1 MSILLVHTGGT
12 IGMAQTEAGF
22 APRRGVV
29 EAAVAALQ
37 GEGKLPDKID
47 IEVLEPLIDS
57 ANATPEDWNRIA
69 RVIHA
74 NQHDHDGV
82 VVTHGTDT
90 LAYTSAALCFVLEGL
105 QIPVVLTGAML
116 PLTVDGNDGVR
127 NLVEAFQLVRTTA
140 PGVWVQFAG
149 KKLHGGRVRKSH
161 SRAFDGF
168 SADPSEIPPLQ
179 RAGEPSLHLVG
190 ASAAIGIIAMAPGMP
205 ASLLQ
210 HAAETCDGLVLRCF
224 GSGTA
229 PDTEG
234 LRIALEI
241 AMTRQIPVVG
251 VSQCPEGGMAL
262 GTYAAAQIL
271 LDHDVVDGRD
281 MTVEAAYAKLA
292 HALAYAADPAGRRR
306 RLEACL
312 CGEFTP

>member
-1 MSILLVHTGGT
+1 MRILLVHTGGT
-12 IGMAQTEAGF
+12 IGMAQTRAGF

-29 EAAVAALQ
+29 EDAVVALQ
-37 GEGKLPDKID
+37 AEGKLPEEIAL
-47 IEVLEPLIDS
+47 EVLEPLIDS

-74 NQHDHDGV
+74 HQHAFEGV

-90 LAYTSAALCFVLEGL
+90 LAYTSAALCFALEGL
-105 QIPVVLTGAML
+105 RLPVVLTGAML

-127 NLVEAFQLVRTTA
+127 NLIEAFQLVQAAA

-168 SADPSEIPPLQ
+168 SADPSDIPPLQ
-179 RAGEPSLHLVG
+179 RAGEPNLHCVG
-190 ASAAIGIIAMAPGMP
+190 TPAIGIIAMAPGMP

-229 PDTEG
+229 PDTQG
-234 LRIALEI
+234 LRVALEI
-241 AMTRQIPVVG
+241 AQSRRIPVVG

-292 HALAYAADPAGRRR
+292 YTLAFASDPAGRRQ

>member
-1 MSILLVHTGGT
+1 MSILLIHTGGT
-12 IGMAQTEAGF
+12 IGMVQTEVGF
-22 APRRGVV
+22 APCRGVV
-29 EAAVAALQ
+29 EEAVVALQ
-37 GEGKLPDKID
+37 AEGRLPARID
-47 IEVLEPLIDS
+47 IEVPQPLIDS

-74 NQHDHDGV
+74 NQHRCSGV

-90 LAYTSAALCFVLEGL
+90 LAYTSAALCFALEGL
-105 QIPVVLTGAML
+105 RIPVVLTGAML
-116 PLTVDGNDGVR
+116 PLTVEGTDGMR
-127 NLVEAFQLVRTTA
+127 NIVEAFQLVQASA

-149 KKLHGGRVRKSH
+149 KTLHGGRVRKSH

-168 SADPSEIPPLQ
+168 NADPSTIPPLQ
-179 RAGEPSLHLVG
+179 GAGEPRLHLVG
-190 ASAAIGIIAMAPGMP
+190 APAIGILAMAPGMP

-210 HAAETCDGLVLRCF
+210 NAAETCDGLVLRCF

-234 LRIALEI
+234 LKIALEI
-241 AMTRQIPVVG
+241 AQSRRIPVVG

-262 GTYAAAQIL
+262 GTYAAARIL

-292 HALAYAADPAGRRR
+292 HTLTFASDPVDRRQ
-306 RLEACL
+306 RLETCL

>member
-1 MSILLVHTGGT
+1 MSILLVHAGGT
-12 IGMAQTEAGF
+12 IGMAETGSGF

-29 EAAVAALQ
+29 EDAVRALQ
-37 GEGKLPDKID
+37 GEGRLAGAID

-74 NQHDHDGV
+74 GQTRYSGV

-90 LAYTSAALCFVLEGL
+90 LAYTAAALCFALEGL
-105 QIPVVLTGAML
+105 TISVVLTGAML

-127 NLVEAFQLVRTTA
+127 NIIDAFALAGDAA

-168 SADPSEIPPLQ
+168 NADPSDIPPLQ
-179 RAGEPSLHLVG
+179 AADAPRLHEVG
-190 ASAAIGIIAMAPGMP
+190 QPAIGILAMAPGMP

-234 LRIALEI
+234 LKIALEI
-241 AMTRQIPVVG
+241 ARSRRIPVVG

-262 GTYAAAQIL
+262 GTYAAAKIL

-281 MTVEAAYAKLA
+281 MTVEAAYVKLA
-292 HALAYAADPAGRRR
+292 HTLAYAVDPASRRR

>member
-1 MSILLVHTGGT
+1 MRILLVHTGGT
-12 IGMAQTEAGF
+12 IGMAQTGAGF

-29 EAAVAALQ
+29 EDAVVALQ
-37 GEGKLPDKID
+37 AEGKLPEEIAL
-47 IEVLEPLIDS
+47 EVLEPLIDS

-74 NQHDHDGV
+74 HQHAFEGV

-90 LAYTSAALCFVLEGL
+90 LAYTSAALCFALEGL
-105 QIPVVLTGAML
+105 RIPVVLTGAML

-127 NLVEAFQLVRTTA
+127 NLIEAFQLVQATA
-140 PGVWVQFAG
+140 AGVWVQFAG

-168 SADPSEIPPLQ
+168 SADPSDIPPLQ
-179 RAGEPSLHLVG
+179 RAGEPNLHCVG
-190 ASAAIGIIAMAPGMP
+190 TPAIGIIAMAPGMP

-229 PDTEG
+229 PDTQG
-234 LRIALEI
+234 LRVALEI
-241 AMTRQIPVVG
+241 AQSRRIPVVG

-292 HALAYAADPAGRRR
+292 YTLAFASDPAGRRQ

>member
-1 MSILLVHTGGT
+1 MRILLVHTGGT
-12 IGMAQTEAGF
+12 IGMAQTGAGF

-29 EAAVAALQ
+29 EDAVVALQ
-37 GEGKLPDKID
+37 AEGKLPDEIEL
-47 IEVLEPLIDS
+47 EVLEPLIDS

-74 NQHDHDGV
+74 HQHAFEGV

-90 LAYTSAALCFVLEGL
+90 LAYTSAALCFALEGL
-105 QIPVVLTGAML
+105 RIPVVLTGAML

-127 NLVEAFQLVRTTA
+127 NIIEAFQLVQATA

-168 SADPSEIPPLQ
+168 SADPSDIAPLQ
-179 RAGEPSLHLVG
+179 QAGEPSLHCVG
-190 ASAAIGIIAMAPGMP
+190 TPAIGIIAMAPGMP

-229 PDTEG
+229 PDTQG
-234 LRIALEI
+234 LRVALEI
-241 AMTRQIPVVG
+241 AQSRRIPVVG

-292 HALAYAADPAGRRR
+292 YTLAFASDPAGRRQ

>member
-1 MSILLVHTGGT
+1 MSILLVHAGGT
-12 IGMAQTEAGF
+12 IGMAPTGAGF
-22 APRRGVV
+22 APKRGVV
-29 EAAVAALQ
+29 EDALLALQ
-37 GEGKLPDKID
+37 GEGRLPAGID
-47 IEVLEPLIDS
+47 IKVLEPLIDS

-74 NQHDHDGV
+74 GQSRYSGV

-90 LAYTSAALCFVLEGL
+90 LAYTAAALCFALEGL
-105 QIPVVLTGAML
+105 RIPVVLTGAML
-116 PLTVDGNDGVR
+116 PLTVEGNDGVR
-127 NLVEAFQLVRTTA
+127 NLIDAFAQVRVTE

-168 SADPSEIPPLQ
+168 NADPSDIPPLQ
-179 RAGEPSLHLVG
+179 AASEPRLHEVG
-190 ASAAIGIIAMAPGMP
+190 LPAIGILAMAPGMP
-205 ASLLQ
+205 ASLLR

-234 LRIALEI
+234 LRTALEI
-241 AMTRQIPVVG
+241 ARSRRIPVVG
-251 VSQCPEGGMAL
+251 VSQCPEGGIAL
-262 GTYAAAQIL
+262 GTYAAARIL

-292 HALAYAADPAGRRR
+292 HTLALSADPLKRRE

>member
-29 EAAVAALQ
+29 EEAVVSLQ
-37 GEGKLPDKID
+37 AEGRVPSPID

-69 RVIHA
+69 RVVHG
-74 NQHDHDGV
+74 NQHRFRGV

-90 LAYTSAALCFVLEGL
+90 LAYTSAALCFALEGL
-105 QIPVVLTGAML
+105 RIPVVLTGAML
-116 PLTVDGNDGVR
+116 PLTVDGSDGVR
-127 NLVEAFQLVRTTA
+127 NLVDAFQLVQTAA

-149 KKLHGGRVRKSH
+149 KTLHGGRVRKSH

-168 SADPSEIPPLQ
+168 NADPSDIPPLQ
-179 RAGEPSLHLVG
+179 VTGEPCLHLVG
-190 ASAAIGIIAMAPGMP
+190 APAIGILAMAPGMP
-205 ASLLQ
+205 ATLLQ
-210 HAAETCDGLVLRCF
+210 NAAETCDGLVLRCF

-234 LRIALEI
+234 LKIALEI
-241 AMTRQIPVVG
+241 AQSRRIPVVG

-262 GTYAAAQIL
+262 GTYAAARIL
-271 LDHDVVDGRD
+271 LDHEVVDGRD

-292 HALAYAADPAGRRR
+292 HTLAYADDPADRRQ
-306 RLEACL
+306 RLETCL

>member
-12 IGMAQTEAGF
+12 IGMAQTETGF
-22 APRRGVV
+22 APQRGVV
-29 EAAVAALQ
+29 EDTVVALQ
-37 GEGKLPDKID
+37 VERSIPARID

-74 NQHDHDGV
+74 HQHSVQGV

-90 LAYTSAALCFVLEGL
+90 LAYTSAALCFALEGL
-105 QIPVVLTGAML
+105 RIPVVLTGAML
-116 PLTVDGNDGVR
+116 PLTVAGNDGVR
-127 NLVEAFQLVRTTA
+127 NLVDAFRQVEEAA

-149 KKLHGGRVRKSH
+149 KKLHGARVRKSH

-168 SADPSEIPPLQ
+168 NADPSVIPPIQ
-179 RAGEPSLHLVG
+179 VAGDPRLHLVG
-190 ASAAIGIIAMAPGMP
+190 APAIGILAMAPGMP
-205 ASLLQ
+205 AALLQ
-210 HAAETCDGLVLRCF
+210 TASETCDGLVLRCF

-241 AMTRQIPVVG
+241 AQSRRIPVVG

-262 GTYAAAQIL
+262 GTYAAARIL

-292 HALAYAADPAGRRR
+292 HTLAFAAAPADRRQ